1 MGTAEKIINEAE
13 GYAVERINNAAGD
26 AELFNSV
33 LREYKKAPKI
43 TRKRLFLEKMEKIM
57 SGVGEK
63 VIVDPNLDG
72 ILPLL
77 NLDAKDVD

>member
-1 MGTAEKIINEAE
+1 MLK
-13 GYAVERINNAAGD
+13 
-26 AELFNSV
+26 
-33 LREYKKAPKI
+33 EYKKAPKI

-57 SGVGEK
+57 GGVGEK

-77 NLDAKDVD
+77 NLDARDVD